1 MASKEK
7 QQAKAELKNAKR
19 ARKAEEKRDKKM
31 YGKAIKEFTGI
42 SSPYEAP
49 DTPELKID
57 TGAQDLA
64 QSVEVV
70 IKALQDKGVIPAA

>member
-1 MASKEK
+1 MFWVTKF
-7 QQAKAELKNAKR
+7 AKLGGSLK
-19 ARKAEEKRDKKM
+19 
-31 YGKAIKEFTGI
+31 GAIKEFTGI

-57 TGAQDLA
+57 TGAQELA
-64 QSVEVV
+64 ESVEVV